1 MERSEEI
8 KKLETIAVKIR
19 MNVIEGIFNAKSGH
33 PGGSLSIADILSVLY
48 FKEMN
53 IDEKKPLW
61 KDRDRFVLS
70 KGHTAPAYY
79 AALALRGY
87 FGVET
92 IRTLRQIN
100 SPLQGHPDM
109 NKVKGVDMST
119 GSLGQGLS
127 VANGMAL
134 YAKRKNKAFRVYA
147 VLGDGEIQE
156 GQIWEAAMSAA
167 HYSLDNLIVLL
178 DNNNLQIDGS
188 VDKVMSVYPIKE
200 KFQAFG
206 WSTLEIDGHNIA
218 EIISALEAA
227 KKIKDKPVMII
238 CKTVKGKGAA
248 LMENKAEWH
257 GAAPNQQQYEEIMD
271 ELKKRLEEL
280 GGK

>member
-1 MERSEEI
+1 
-8 KKLETIAVKIR
+8 
-19 MNVIEGIFNAKSGH
+19 
-33 PGGSLSIADILSVLY
+33 
-48 FKEMN
+48 
-53 IDEKKPLW
+53 
-61 KDRDRFVLS
+61 
-70 KGHTAPAYY
+70 
-79 AALALRGY
+79 
-87 FGVET
+87 
-92 IRTLRQIN
+92 
-100 SPLQGHPDM
+100 
-109 NKVKGVDMST
+109 
-119 GSLGQGLS
+119 
-127 VANGMAL
+127 MAL

>member
-1 MERSEEI
+1 MERDEI
-8 KKLETIAVKIR
+8 KRLEIIAVKIR
-19 MNVIEGIFNAKSGH
+19 MYIIEGIFNAKSGH

-53 IDEKKPLW
+53 IDEKNPLW
-61 KDRDRFVLS
+61 IDRDRFVMS
-70 KGHTAPAYY
+70 KGHAAPALY

-87 FGVET
+87 FDVE
-92 IRTLRQIN
+92 IIKTLRQIN

-134 YAKRKNKAFRVYA
+134 YAKKKNKDFRVYA
-147 VLGDGEIQE
+147 AIGDGEIQE
-156 GQIWEAAMSAA
+156 GQIWEAAMSSA
-167 HYSLDNLIVLL
+167 HYKLDNLTVFL

-188 VDKVMSVYPIKE
+188 VDKVMSVYPIKD
-200 KFQAFG
+200 KFEAFG
-206 WSTLEIDGHNIA
+206 WNTIEIDGHEMD
-218 EIISALEAA
+218 EIVNALDAS
-227 KKIKDKPVMII
+227 KKVKDKPTIII
-238 CKTVKGKGAA
+238 CKTVKGKGAT
-248 LMENKAEWH
+248 LMENRVEWH
-257 GAAPNQQQYEEIMD
+257 GAAPNQQQYDEIMS